1 MSRASEIGLIDLLP
15 DCPHVF
21 ERNVGAVDLAH
32 ILNGRHFCIK
42 LFCKIRIKF
51 NIFGIHNNNSLLPFK
66 NKIKQFELP
75 AVDFFLTLLYYTKVE
90 EL

>member
-1 MSRASEIGLIDLLP
+1 MEKQR
-15 DCPHVF
+15 CPPF
-21 ERNVGAVDLAH
+21 SIINDS
-32 ILNGRHFCIK
+32 IIIK